1 MARYRLVACNGGSS
15 LRNRGSLRSEI
26 VGAALGGGAQTL
38 FIGTICGQARC
49 SGMRLREFLA
59 RASANALSAAGNG

>member
-1 MARYRLVACNGGSS
+1 MARYRLVAWNGGSS

-38 FIGTICGQARC
+38 IGTICGQARC

-59 RASANALSAAGNG
+59 RASANELSAAGNG